1 MFQIHFFSCITS
13 NICKANNLHEIFL
26 IFKTVSNRQ
35 RNLNYY
41 CQSRYR
47 NNGIDFEIYCQCHS
61 EKIRFENC
69 HQDKGNDIRIKW
81 NECYHEQSF
90 SDKSRKPKK
99 SKAYENQL
107 KGRKANDV
115 DKFTKLIIEGPVN
128 KCIISNHCLHVRS
141 VLCFYQ
147 DKYYIDMDKVLCNF
161 TQQEH
166 ICRTYDHYLKKK
178 KIPP

>member
-13 NICKANNLHEIFL
+13 NIFNANNLHEIFL
-26 IFKTVSNRQ
+26 IFKTASNRQ

-47 NNGIDFEIYCQCHS
+47 NNGTDFEIYCQCNS
-61 EKIRFENC
+61 GKIRFENC
-69 HQDKGNDIRIKW
+69 QQDKGNDIRIKW

-99 SKAYENQL
+99 SNTYENQL
-107 KGRKANDV
+107 KGSKANHV
-115 DKFTKLIIEGPVN
+115 DKFTKSIVEGPVN
-128 KCIISNHCLHVRS
+128 KCILSNRCFYVRS

-166 ICRTYDHYLKKK
+166 ICRTNDRYLKKK